1 MLGKLTLMNEME
13 NVIQIVS
20 SLIPNVGQIDEIE
33 YLPGGYNN
41 DNFRVTIKD
50 EIFVVRSSEIHVLA
64 RLKKSTSACRLRQNS
79 LP

>member
-1 MLGKLTLMNEME
+1 MNEME

-50 EIFVVRSSEIHVLA
+50 EIFVVRVVRDPRPRPFERQRPGLPLA
-64 RLKKSTSACRLRQNS
+64 GVAA
-79 LP
+79 PPVGA

>member
-1 MLGKLTLMNEME
+1 MNELE

-20 SLIPNVGQIDEIE
+20 SLMPNLGQIDEIE

-50 EIFVVRSSEIHVLA
+50 EIFVVRVVRDPHPRPFEKIYV
-64 RLKKSTSACRLRQNS
+64 S
-79 LP
+79 LSVAPELIA